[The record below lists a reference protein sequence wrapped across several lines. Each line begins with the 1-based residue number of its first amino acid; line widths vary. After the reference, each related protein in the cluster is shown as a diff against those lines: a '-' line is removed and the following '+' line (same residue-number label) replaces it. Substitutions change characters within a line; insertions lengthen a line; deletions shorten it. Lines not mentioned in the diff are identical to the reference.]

1 MKKLVRLK
9 IKTLVFLLG
18 ALLLS
23 GCVQSQLSPDLFALP
38 VSYMV
43 GKKPEVV
50 LAHDMNNDEF
60 PDLLVV
66 NSGGNSLNFLEGI
79 GDGTFKDPQTIE
91 TGREPFALDV
101 ADFNGDRIPDIALCN
116 YGDGNV
122 SIILGQKDGLFKL
135 KTDVKVGRLPIAV
148 TAGDFNNDDK
158 TDLAVTLRF
167 NKLII
172 LLGVGD
178 GTFKLAEAYQVGPT
192 PAYITID
199 DYNSDGN
206 DDIAI
211 ALNGLKVKH
220 IKMLFGNGDGTFLPP
235 KKITGGNQSSFIVH
249 HDMNL
254 DGKTDLI
261 ASSPMRDSLSI
272 YVGDGKGEFS
282 KLEDFAGEKGPH
294 NIVAG
299 DFTGDKVPDIVVCNR
314 RGGSISVIPGRGD
327 GTFVYPHFNYVVGS
341 QPRSITGADFNR
353 DGMMDIA
360 VVLYQK
366 QILEVFLRK
375 ANVPLNNV

>member
-9 IKTLVFLLG
+9 IKILVSILVG
-18 ALLLS
+18 LLLFAC
-23 GCVQSQLSPDLFALP
+23 GQSQPSPDLFALP

-66 NSGGNSLNFLEGI
+66 NSEGNSLNFLEGI

-101 ADFNGDRIPDIALCN
+101 ADFNGDRIPDIALSN

-135 KTDVKVGRLPIAV
+135 KTDVKVGRLPIALA
-148 TAGDFNNDDK
+148 TGDFNNDEK

-178 GTFKLAEAYQVGPT
+178 GTFKVAEAYQVGPT

-206 DDIAI
+206 NDIAI

-235 KKITGGNQSSFIVH
+235 KKVVGGNQSSFIVH

-261 ASSPMRDSLSI
+261 ASSPMKDSLSI
-272 YVGDGKGEFS
+272 YVGDGKGDFS

-294 NIVAG
+294 NIIAG
-299 DFTGDKVPDIVVCNR
+299 DFTGDKIPDIVVCNR
-314 RGGSISVIPGRGD
+314 RGGSVSIIPGRGD
-327 GTFVYPHFNYVVGS
+327 GTFIYPHFNYVVGS

-375 ANVPLNNV
+375 ANVPVNNV

>member
-9 IKTLVFLLG
+9 IKTLVSLLG
-18 ALLLS
+18 ALLLF
-23 GCVQSQLSPDLFALP
+23 GCGQSQPSPDLFALP

-101 ADFNGDRIPDIALCN
+101 ADFNGDHIPDIALCN

-148 TAGDFNNDDK
+148 AAGDFNNDDK

-192 PAYITID
+192 PAYITIE

-235 KKITGGNQSSFIVH
+235 KKIIGGNQSSFIVN

-272 YVGDGKGEFS
+272 YVGDGTGEFS

-299 DFTGDKVPDIVVCNR
+299 ALTGDKVPDIVVCNR

-327 GTFVYPHFNYVVGS
+327 GTFIYPHFNYVVGS

>member
-101 ADFNGDRIPDIALCN
+101 ADFNGDSIPDIALCN

-294 NIVAG
+294 NIIAG

-375 ANVPLNNV
+375 ANVPLNKV